1 MYFAG
6 NIECYKNWQKS
17 DICLLV
23 IWVIPF
29 PAAVIAGYYILK
41 ENKINTWI
49 FMTCVTFPLLIIVNF
64 MPMKDSN
71 FNVKIK
77 NIGEREMSINKNLE
91 NIFEEPYRKNC
102 FWWEAWTLYEQ
113 LILACI
119 ATFLIDPVNR
129 LWCLKL
135 ALLLFL
141 LFHNFAKSC
150 KLSMKILFNLDVLLY
165 ICLCFN
171 LVSNMIRAIVYIYS
185 LPLSQDP

>member
-6 NIECYKNWQKS
+6 NIGSYKNWQKL
-17 DICLLV
+17 DICLLM

-102 FWWEAWTLYEQ
+102 FWWEAFLVFLR
-113 LILACI
+113 LIVACI
-119 ATFLIDPVNR
+119 ATFLIDSVNR
-129 LWCLKL
+129 LCCLTP
-135 ALLLFL
+135 
-141 LFHNFAKSC
+141 
-150 KLSMKILFNLDVLLY
+150 VLVV
-165 ICLCFN
+165 F
-171 LVSNMIRAIVYIYS
+171 IVPQLRKTI
-185 LPLSQDP
+185 